1 VFMVLKID
9 NMRQIVAAKE
19 NDALRTQEVLIAHLP
34 PLDVSEPSIRA
45 HGQRPGEMALCRAS
59 DCTSMYAWGG
69 KSFVP
74 F

>member
-1 VFMVLKID
+1 MVLKID
-9 NMRQIVAAKE
+9 NMRQIVAAEE
-19 NDALRTQEVLIAHLP
+19 NDALRTREVLIAHLP

-59 DCTSMYAWGG
+59 SDCTSTYASGG